1 MALRHDSVAIV
12 YGQKD
17 DNEIINMLS
26 KIWLPNDENFMDYQ
40 EIEAFI
46 VSLMK
51 DYKVKEVAYDP
62 AFFERSAQVLLDR
75 GVPMV
80 NFPQTH
86 SRMIPACGNA
96 YDLIANTKVRHNGDP
111 TFTDQ
116 VMSAA
121 QRTTDMGWRLSKGR
135 SKRKIDGAIAMVL
148 MLDRITEPEPLDDEP
163 EVAIINL

>member
-17 DNEIINMLS
+17 DNEVVNMKA
-26 KIWLPNDENFMDYQ
+26 KIWKPEDQVYMDYQ
-40 EIEAFI
+40 EIEAYVI
-46 VSLMK
+46 ELMK
-51 DYKVKEVAYDP
+51 LYKVKEVAYDP

-96 YDLIANTKVRHNGDP
+96 YDMIVNNKVRHDGDP

-121 QRTTDMGWRLSKGR
+121 QKITDMGWRLSKGR
-135 SKRKIDGAIAMVL
+135 SKRKIDACIAMVL
-148 MLDRITEPEPLDDEP
+148 MLDRITAPIPEEDDP
-163 EVAIINL
+163 EVSIINL